1 MPSWHLNFLL
11 RHSGYDSTT
20 TDCYDLD
27 IHRFLCE
34 RNFTDTSDEARM
46 LLQQSITEEIQKW
59 LNKFQQDINVSKIVP
74 MGL

>member
-11 RHSGYDSTT
+11 RHPGFDSTA
-20 TDCYDLD
+20 TDCNDLD
-27 IHRFLCE
+27 TSSIFINLSD
-34 RNFTDTSDEARM
+34 NSDEARM

>member
-1 MPSWHLNFLL
+1 MPWWHLNFLL
-11 RHSGYDSTT
+11 RHSGYDFTT

-27 IHRFLCE
+27 IPSIFMNL
-34 RNFTDTSDEARM
+34 TDSSHEARM
-46 LLQQSITEEIQKW
+46 LLQQSITAEIQKW

>member
-11 RHSGYDSTT
+11 RHSGYDSTA

-27 IHRFLCE
+27 TSSIFMNLSD
-34 RNFTDTSDEARM
+34 NSDEARM